1 MSTTDHIGATEDYA
15 DVLAQMR
22 AQLTAL
28 DGWQGEHFDG
38 GGCEFE
44 VAVVWRCGV
53 CGREQNHVVRIPR
66 RAKPVAEIAV
76 HAHDLDTVAEPL
88 AA

>member
-1 MSTTDHIGATEDYA
+1 VLTTDHIGATEDYA
-15 DVLAQMR
+15 DVLAEMR

-44 VAVVWRCGV
+44 VAVVWRCET
-53 CGREQNHVVRIPR
+53 CGREQRHVIRAAAPVRQPAR
-66 RAKPVAEIAV
+66 LPVRSPV
-76 HAHDLDTVAEPL
+76 QPL
-88 AA
+88 RPAA